1 MKFQGKFPSTDP
13 VNQGDYKSKYVYS
26 TFCPSVLFYSSI
38 RVTQPSGLLPLKMKL
53 IPAWWMIDQWS
64 DRGSFQLWILRIP
77 RGQRKWS
84 SLTLSPLGT
93 CLCSDGLWPMA
104 ACGYWRL
111 TLSRCDSASGWQ
123 RWGSLRSVSPA
134 PTVCGWTPTSALD
147 HVSQKWK
154 HIVRVAPR
162 LPHISFSISCRFCAG
177 CQNIQCKWCCFFLSF
192 APNVSTRNS
201 LAAFRQIWRRLSRS
215 GVPALPFNYERRTW
229 YLGAVWLSKWPGFL
243 LTPFS

>member
-1 MKFQGKFPSTDP
+1 MKFYGKFPSTDP

-38 RVTQPSGLLPLKMKL
+38 RVTEPSGLLPLKMKL

-64 DRGSFQLWILRIP
+64 DRSSFQLWILRIP

-93 CLCSDGLWPMA
+93 CLCADGLWPMA

-123 RWGSLRSVSPA
+123 RSALSARPGRSVA
-134 PTVCGWTPTSALD
+134 G
-147 HVSQKWK
+147 
-154 HIVRVAPR
+154 
-162 LPHISFSISCRFCAG
+162 LPHQPWIMWATEPGVKAYCESLSPSPTHIFQYLAP
-177 CQNIQCKWCCFFLSF
+177 FLC
-192 APNVSTRNS
+192 
-201 LAAFRQIWRRLSRS
+201 RLSKYS
-215 GVPALPFNYERRTW
+215 V
-229 YLGAVWLSKWPGFL
+229 
-243 LTPFS
+243 